1 MNVFGKKER
10 SWRKGRKR
18 GVSPIIATILL
29 VAITVVLAAV
39 LYVLISGLTKGPG
52 STPLG
57 TAFAAGTPAESTVG
71 TAPTG
76 ITCAATC
83 YTYSFT
89 IEQAGGGI
97 AWNSIN
103 FVVKNPAGTVAG
115 VGGYVVW
122 PITGPT
128 ASATAGSICLAAAST
143 ETSWT
148 LGGALTTGGATPVST
163 THSLIVY
170 MSGASSDPLAGDTLF
185 AVGVSGYSG
194 TVQVAIP

>member
-1 MNVFGKKER
+1 MNVFGKRER
-10 SWRKGRKR
+10 RWRKGRKR

-57 TAFAAGTPAESTVG
+57 TAFALGTPAQSSV

-76 ITCAATC
+76 LTCATTC
-83 YTYSFT
+83 YTYAFT

-97 AWNSIN
+97 TWNSVN
-103 FVVKNPAGTVAG
+103 FVVKNSGGTVAAVSG
-115 VGGYVVW
+115 FAVW

-128 ASATAGSICLAAAST
+128 GALSGAVCYSVATSEQSWTAGTGTGATAI
-143 ETSWT
+143 
-148 LGGALTTGGATPVST
+148 ST
-163 THSLIVY
+163 TQTLIVY
-170 MSGASSDPLAGDTLF
+170 MSGSASDPLAGQTLF
-185 AVGVSGYSG
+185 ALGVSGYSG
-194 TVQVAIP
+194 TVQIAIP